1 MRNAVSVGDVLL
13 SRYMGKQPRYL
24 PVVLMFLTNRCNL
37 RCRMCGLYDAAEETR
52 RAESELSTDDWKG
65 VIDSAVRL
73 HAAMVSMSGGEPLV
87 RRDFFELIAYA
98 RARNLAV
105 HICTNGTMMNE
116 ERARALGEAGVNAVS
131 VSLDSPDPDEHDALR
146 GAGNHDKAVKAV
158 RLLRAHAP
166 DAQVGINYLMTAQ
179 NFRNMT
185 RMPAFAESVGAQQ
198 LKLAPIHTNLLHS
211 AKPEEDFGPLLF
223 TSEQIDELEAEIER
237 LIPVL
242 KKSPLLTTSAAFLRG
257 IPGFYRAPKRF
268 RCFAGYGVCAVDPQ
282 GNVAPCCDM
291 RGPFSVREKPLHEIW
306 RSPEFREMR
315 RGVRSCEKPCWDT
328 TNTELSLRLR
338 PGALAAEALRT
349 WRDLGFYYG
358 DET

>member
-13 SRYMGKQPRYL
+13 SRYVGKQPRYL

-37 RCRMCGLYDAAEETR
+37 RCRMCGLYNLPEEAR
-52 RAESELSTDDWKG
+52 SAESELSTDGWKG

-87 RRDFFELIAYA
+87 RRDFVELIAYA
-98 RARNLAV
+98 RERGLAV

-116 ERARALGEAGVNAVS
+116 ERARALGGAGVNAVS
-131 VSLDSPDPDEHDALR
+131 VSLDSPDREEHDALR
-146 GAGNHDKAVKAV
+146 GPGNFDKAVNAV

-166 DAQVGINYLMTAQ
+166 DAQVGINYLITAQ
-179 NFRNMT
+179 NFRNMV
-185 RMPAFAESVGAQQ
+185 RMPAFAESLDAQQ

-211 AKPEEDFGPLLF
+211 AKPEDDFGPLLF
-223 TSEQIDELEAEIER
+223 SPEQVNALEAEIER
-237 LIPVL
+237 LIPL
-242 KKSPLLTTSAAFLRG
+242 LQHSRLLTTSAAFLRG
-257 IPGFYRAPKRF
+257 IPQFYRAPKPF
-268 RCFAGYGVCAVDPQ
+268 RCFAGYGVCAVDPH

-291 RGPFSVREKPLHEIW
+291 DGPFSVREKPLHEIW
-306 RSPEFREMR
+306 RSPEFARMR
-315 RGVRSCEKPCWDT
+315 RQVRACDKPCWDT

-358 DET
+358 DRS